1 MTLVLIYSIID
12 THFGFAHATPHSLH
26 SRHCTVKAGGA
37 HSDGQQAVVPLPA
50 AARGPALSVSLA
62 RASPASGYYILM
74 KRSVEHAETKRLVGH
89 SNTSTPSCVGTM
101 SCA

>member
-12 THFGFAHATPHSLH
+12 TRFGFAHATPHSLH

-62 RASPASGYYILM
+62 RASPASLGIT
-74 KRSVEHAETKRLVGH
+74 SVEDAETKRLVGH

>member
-1 MTLVLIYSIID
+1 MTLILIYRRIID
-12 THFGFAHATPHSLH
+12 TLSVSHTPHHSLH

-74 KRSVEHAETKRLVGH
+74 KRSVEHAETEG
-89 SNTSTPSCVGTM
+89 
-101 SCA
+101 